1 MASPGKIPT
10 FAWNGLDTISPRLEG
25 SRPPQAL
32 RICTGLGKPF
42 PPSCTLFL
50 SAAGV
55 GALLPRTVRQRYGT
69 KEKPPM
75 ALVGLT
81 LGMGNLGNS
90 TQPQGKSTLSKITQ
104 AHQKHRGLLIPC
116 FTFPTVAT
124 PLTMQILPEDS
135 RKCQPP
141 PKKAPKTRE
150 IP

>member
-50 SAAGV
+50 SAAGL
-55 GALLPRTVRQRYGT
+55 GALLPRTVRHRVRHT

-81 LGMGNLGNS
+81 LGVGQSWNQYANQRENL
-90 TQPQGKSTLSKITQ
+90 P
-104 AHQKHRGLLIPC
+104 IPKPHKPTKNIGGC
-116 FTFPTVAT
+116 HELAFPTVAT
-124 PLTMQILPEDS
+124 PLTMPILPEDLA
-135 RKCQPP
+135 KCQPL
-141 PKKAPKTRE
+141 PKKTYKLG
-150 IP
+150 

>member
-55 GALLPRTVRQRYGT
+55 GALLPRTVRLRRGT

-81 LGMGNLGNS
+81 LGVGQSWNQYALHN
-90 TQPQGKSTLSKITQ
+90 GKIYPFQDHTSPPKTSGVDPSCI
-104 AHQKHRGLLIPC
+104 AV
-116 FTFPTVAT
+116 PTVAT
-124 PLTMQILPEDS
+124 PLAMPILHEPGSRSTTPQI
-135 RKCQPP
+135 
-141 PKKAPKTRE
+141 
-150 IP
+150 